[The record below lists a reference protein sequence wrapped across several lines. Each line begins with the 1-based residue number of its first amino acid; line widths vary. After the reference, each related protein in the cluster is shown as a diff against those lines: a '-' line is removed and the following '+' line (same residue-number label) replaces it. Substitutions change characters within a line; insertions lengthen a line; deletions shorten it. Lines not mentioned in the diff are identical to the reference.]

1 MAEYPHDKANFV
13 QGFQLEGNTI
23 YESDGQTGQSKILK
37 YTLGSNQCYNFTA
50 QPADVF
56 SEGSTIVG
64 KQSVSTDLAK

>member
-1 MAEYPHDKANFV
+1 M
-13 QGFQLEGNTI
+13 L
-23 YESDGQTGQSKILK
+23 QT
-37 YTLGSNQCYNFTA
+37 FTA